1 MNQNKLFSLL
11 QLSSPSLP
19 IGAYTY
25 SQGLESAIDQGAV
38 TNEDTAREWIID
50 SLRIVSDFEAP
61 ILLRLMKA
69 YAARDTD
76 LVTAWGECFIAS
88 RDTAELRAETVQM
101 GFSLRTLITDLKLLD
116 ESLLKI
122 LAAQT
127 DLSLP
132 SAFACATEALSI
144 PHEDALR
151 GMLFSMIEN
160 QVLVCVKSVPLGQRA
175 GQHLLFS
182 LHSAIESAAIQ
193 AESLE
198 DDELTN
204 WAPGLSLLS
213 MQHEVQYSR
222 IYRS

>member
-25 SQGLESAIDQGAV
+25 SQGLESAIDRGTV
-38 TNEDTAREWIID
+38 KDEDTAREWIID

-61 ILLRLMKA
+61 ILVRLMKA
-69 YAARDTD
+69 YAARDTET
-76 LVTAWGECFIAS
+76 VITWGECFIAA

-101 GFSLRTLITDLKLLD
+101 GFSLGTLITDLKLLD
-116 ESLLKI
+116 ESLLAI
-122 LAAQT
+122 LTAQT

-160 QVLVCVKSVPLGQRA
+160 QVLVCIKSVPLGQRA

-182 LHSAIESAAIQ
+182 LHSAIENAALQ
-193 AESLE
+193 AESLG

>member
-1 MNQNKLFSLL
+1 MNQNKIFSLL

-101 GFSLRTLITDLKLLD
+101 GFSLGTLITDLKLLD

-122 LAAQT
+122 LTAQT

-193 AESLE
+193 AESLG